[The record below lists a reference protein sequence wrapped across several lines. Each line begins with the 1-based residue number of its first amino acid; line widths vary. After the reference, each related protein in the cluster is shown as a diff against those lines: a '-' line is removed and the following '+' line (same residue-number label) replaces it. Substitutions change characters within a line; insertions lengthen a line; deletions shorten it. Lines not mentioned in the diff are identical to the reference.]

1 MSEVNENQ
9 DLNEE
14 VEYQIEDAEVIPM
27 PIDPTLTHPGEAADA
42 KATGDA
48 IRGMGANIN
57 INGVRADLTGTF
69 HVYPASIPMSGD
81 QGAQTVEQVLN
92 DIGGRTGADI
102 VTDAGSTTTI
112 AEALESIEE
121 SLSDKI
127 SVEDIDVSLEQVGK
141 VADAHATGE
150 AIQSLGESIEEALS
164 ELDEKTVKSV
174 NDTFPDESGNVSL
187 RVAPLAENLL
197 TSKTHESV
205 GEFVIRTADVDA
217 SIEDGAAYVQSI
229 KGNSVHTGEVQEVLE
244 MTVTPIEREEP
255 ITATLNE
262 TTFREYVQE
271 STVVTLYYTS
281 EWSTDP
287 TLYGINVIG
296 TPVAGDQINI
306 NYVVGSR
313 GLISNATPTKI
324 SGTGW
329 NLYDSVTGYARLV
342 KYSDQY
348 GFYVGGS
355 FDSLAF
361 AETINGARTPVVVS
375 DHKFNIPSDGYVF
388 VQGGDSNSTYIVN
401 TWSDW
406 TSGCPEEYQ
415 PYTEIGVE
423 IASVMNQVFPD
434 GLMRVGSVRDEIDFV
449 TQEAISRI
457 ERMEYTTENLNTVI
471 ASGRQYDADENYIY
485 TVRQFA
491 AHTPINLDG
500 AYTVNDHGNELFSG
514 TTVPVYAEILYGVNL
529 KNKLERDTVT
539 YSAQSETAARQAQAR
554 NNIGAASQSDFAAL
568 VSNLTPQS
576 IAVDSVANLNAQ
588 LDVVLNSM
596 RDGEARYIQ
605 YAPSGRYA
613 PFMAY
618 NYTGIVYRVNAAN
631 AWADLRRNGDVISGW
646 KATGVWDWSSLTEHV
661 LITGLVTFEAGEPI
675 TGTNTRIYAHA
686 NSVHVQYQGASKTHT
701 SNTLLFTLPEGYR
714 PHGLLYVPFV
724 KFGDTTTAYG
734 ILSVNT
740 TGAVSVSNISSTTAG
755 GRIYATFDFPIVGWV
770 QNP

>member
-14 VEYQIEDAEVIPM
+14 INYEIDDADVIPM

-69 HVYPASIPMSGD
+69 HVYPASIPMSGE

-127 SVEDIDVSLEQVGK
+127 SIEDIDASLEQVGK

-174 NDTFPDESGNVSL
+174 NDISPDESGNVSL

-262 TTFREYVQE
+262 ATFREYVQE

-281 EWSTDP
+281 EWSADP

-406 TSGCPEEYQ
+406 VSGCPEEYQ

-423 IASVMNQVFPD
+423 IASIMTQVFPD

-471 ASGRQYDADENYIY
+471 ASGRPYDADENYIY

-491 AHTPINLDG
+491 AHTPISLDG
-500 AYTVNDHGNELFSG
+500 AYTVSDHGNELFSG

-529 KNKLERDTVT
+529 KNKLERDTIT

-554 NNIGAASQSDFAAL
+554 TNIGAASQADFTAL
-568 VSNLTPQS
+568 NGKFTLIDNTGDSGSENLTFAVQS
-576 IAVDSVANLNAQ
+576 DGRIQFILNTGTVSRVLQFGEDGIVSEIKGGAFIWTTQTMFKTKTVTATLNVAANTAYTGTIPFTPDSGYTPIAIAGWNIIFNRMAIYRLHLAGNNIQLSLQNFHTAAMENVSANFY
-588 LDVVLNSM
+588 VL
-596 RDGEARYIQ
+596 EARTQ
-605 YAPSGRYA
+605 Y
-613 PFMAY
+613 
-618 NYTGIVYRVNAAN
+618 T
-631 AWADLRRNGDVISGW
+631 
-646 KATGVWDWSSLTEHV
+646 
-661 LITGLVTFEAGEPI
+661 
-675 TGTNTRIYAHA
+675 
-686 NSVHVQYQGASKTHT
+686 
-701 SNTLLFTLPEGYR
+701 
-714 PHGLLYVPFV
+714 
-724 KFGDTTTAYG
+724 
-734 ILSVNT
+734 
-740 TGAVSVSNISSTTAG
+740 
-755 GRIYATFDFPIVGWV
+755 
-770 QNP
+770 